1 VPTFL
6 LMDGPDSLDAALADA
21 GAVVMGVGDRWLV
34 APDGFDVGSLGG
46 VSGTAD
52 EASIASALDPSAL
65 VDDSNAA
72 RDALAAAFQVDASTI
87 DDVTVTDG
95 LGMVLESTPAFQA
108 EFDLDLA
115 GPLDLGGGC
124 DRSEP
129 EFPPSPPSTLRAR
142 RFAGDPVLEGC
153 LAGTHRMLAPEEG
166 RAVLRVQQALLD
178 LGFTLPQHGAD
189 GKFGSETGQVV
200 STFKTQHNLQPT
212 DPVVGKGTMATLDG
226 LFADE

>member
-1 VPTFL
+1 MPTFA
-6 LMDGPDSLDAALADA
+6 LMDGPDSLENALAGDLL
-21 GAVVMGVGDRWLV
+21 VLGVGERWLV

-46 VSGTAD
+46 VAASAD
-52 EASIASALDPSAL
+52 EASIATALDPAAL
-65 VDDSNAA
+65 GDDLNAA
-72 RDALAAAFQVDASTI
+72 RDALATAFGVDATTM
-87 DDVTVTDG
+87 DDATVADG

-108 EFDLDLA
+108 DFDLDLA
-115 GPLDLGGGC
+115 GPVDLGGAC

-129 EFPPSPPSTLRAR
+129 EIPPSPPSPLRAR
-142 RFAGDPVLEGC
+142 RFAGDPVLEAC

-166 RAVLRVQQALLD
+166 RPVLRVQQALLD

-200 STFKTQHNLQPT
+200 SAFKTQHNLQPT